1 MSGDGQ
7 ALWRSVVVARWRRTT
22 SLALRAHVCSGGL
35 FLQVQR
41 AAFGRLTMLRV
52 LESELFC
59 RHVLIVIPQA
69 FYAVWNQNVP

>member
-1 MSGDGQ
+1 M
-7 ALWRSVVVARWRRTT
+7 
-22 SLALRAHVCSGGL
+22 ALRAHVCSGGL